1 MSFKKAKQK
10 SGKIKIMLGY
20 LLYEI
25 FIEPTAKICKN
36 ILEKIRD
43 MAENELYGED
53 KIKEELVKLQM
64 MLETGEITEE
74 QYNKEEDILMKRLEE
89 GAKRRQ
95 SKEM

>member
-1 MSFKKAKQK
+1 
-10 SGKIKIMLGY
+10 MLGY

-25 FIEPTAKICKN
+25 FVEPTAKICKN

-64 MLETGEITEE
+64 MLEMDEITEE
-74 QYNKEEDILMKRLEE
+74 QYNEAESILMKRLEE
-89 GAKRRQ
+89 SSKRR
-95 SKEM
+95 EGEE

>member
-1 MSFKKAKQK
+1 
-10 SGKIKIMLGY
+10 MLGY
-20 LLYEI
+20 LLYQI
-25 FIEPTAKICKN
+25 LVAPTAKICKN
-36 ILEKIRD
+36 IVEKITD

-53 KIKEELVKLQM
+53 KVKAEIVKLQM

-89 GAKRRQ
+89 GARRRQ

>member
-1 MSFKKAKQK
+1 
-10 SGKIKIMLGY
+10 MLGY
-20 LLYEI
+20 LLYQI
-25 FIEPTAKICKN
+25 LVEPTAKICKN
-36 ILEKIRD
+36 IVEKITD

-89 GAKRRQ
+89 GARRRQ
-95 SKEM
+95 SNEM